1 MAGETEAID
10 LDDAFGIASFLV
22 ATNRVPPPSSWI
34 DALIEEEQS
43 NVMEGFF

>member
-22 ATNRVPPPSSWI
+22 AIKRVPPPSEWV
-34 DALIEEEQS
+34 DAMVEESLS
-43 NVMEGFF
+43 NTMEGFF

>member
-10 LDDAFGIASFLV
+10 LDEAFGIASFLI
-22 ATNRVPPPSSWI
+22 ATRRVPPIGEWV
-34 DALIEEEQS
+34 DALIDEQQS